1 MKALLHGLWMAIGTP
16 LIAYLL
22 PLLTTAINAGHM
34 PVWLAAA
41 LGAVI
46 TYVTKLLTIGSSGK

>member
-1 MKALLHGLWMAIGTP
+1 MAIGTP